1 MTAEFLVGHLAYLP
15 HESFMVPGRIT
26 DELLHALIIAATNV
40 GPDALNVF
48 ATLPAQQATEVMPGM
63 TNDVFAAN
71 NEVLLKHRAVVDEV
85 FRRGTQA
92 REDIFFGAVASGSGS
107 HPALLFIGRLPPHE
121 QLFCLTM

>member
-1 MTAEFLVGHLAYLP
+1 
-15 HESFMVPGRIT
+15 
-26 DELLHALIIAATNV
+26 V

-48 ATLPAQQATEVMPGM
+48 ATLPAQQPAEVMPGM

-92 REDIFFGAVASGSGS
+92 REDIFFDAVAGGSGS
-107 HPALLFIGRLPPHE
+107 HPALLFIRSGLRTSN
-121 QLFCLTM
+121 FIV